1 MDANELGLSTPE
13 ELFHFEVFQD
23 DPRPFYKFATKML
36 YPIKPIE
43 PSPSHH
49 FLSLLERKKI
59 LLRVYTQ
66 NIDGLEE
73 KAGVSSK
80 KIVYAHGSLNT
91 SSCLK
96 CGYKISANDLRE
108 EILGGNIPHCRRVLS
123 NKNRRRKRKID
134 TSGSNGNKIS
144 GSSSITRDTPAP
156 RKTRCTSSESSTCST
171 STTTNIAANVTAT
184 TTAIEKSESDPPL
197 QPPSSPRTCNGV
209 MKPNITFFGEQLVD
223 RVRRCLEADRKK
235 ADAVIVIGTSL
246 SVAPMSKI
254 IEYLSPSIPRILIN
268 KKMVVPKHGSYSDG
282 GRGEKG
288 VESDGDDN
296 NTTTTNEKNVRGD
309 SRKDHRSGF
318 VFDACLLGLC
328 DEVTKSLTNI
338 MEDPKKNKGKGK
350 SKLKSKY
357 RRESLILEQGKEFNL
372 LCNLPALQKSLTE
385 GVLFRH
391 PNDRIFVY
399 PGASLN
405 TDNNTD
411 FNDDGNETSSELIF
425 KEVVH
430 CDGCHKVIEG
440 VVMKCTDC
448 FDFDLCEDCYSVSVK
463 DHFSGT
469 HTFIIDK

>member
-1 MDANELGLSTPE
+1 
-13 ELFHFEVFQD
+13 
-23 DPRPFYKFATKML
+23 ML
-36 YPIKPIE
+36 YPVKPIE

-96 CGYKISANDLRE
+96 CGFKISADDLRG
-108 EILGGNIPHCRRVLS
+108 EILSGSIPHCRRVLS
-123 NKNRRRKRKID
+123 KSRKRKRAKD
-134 TSGSNGNKIS
+134 IS
-144 GSSSITRDTPAP
+144 GSSSSTSNNTAAACATTVTLTKRQS
-156 RKTRCTSSESSTCST
+156 RSTSSESSTYSP
-171 STTTNIAANVTAT
+171 NPNPNVG
-184 TTAIEKSESDPPL
+184 ESN
-197 QPPSSPRTCNGV
+197 PSSPSMTPSAPSTPPRTCNGV
-209 MKPNITFFGEQLVD
+209 MKPNITFFGEKLVD
-223 RVRRCLEADRKK
+223 RVRRCLESDRKK

-246 SVAPMSKI
+246 SVAPMSKV

-268 KKMVVPKHGSYSDG
+268 QKIVVPKHGSYGDG
-282 GRGEKG
+282 GRREKVGESG
-288 VESDGDDN
+288 DNSNDDSDSNG
-296 NTTTTNEKNVRGD
+296 TN
-309 SRKDHRSGF
+309 SRKSNEEDHRSGF

-338 MEDPKKNKGKGK
+338 IDRPKKLNRDREK
-350 SKLKSKY
+350 SKSSTKS
-357 RRESLILEQGKEFNL
+357 RREEIISKENKEFNL
-372 LCNLPALQKSLTE
+372 LCNLPALGTGLNDQI
-385 GVLFRH
+385 LFHH
-391 PNDRIFVY
+391 PHDRIFVY

-405 TDNNTD
+405 ADSIVDSNECDDTRNTE
-411 FNDDGNETSSELIF
+411 FTF

-430 CDGCHKVIEG
+430 CDGCHKVIDS

-448 FDFDLCEDCYSVSVK
+448 FDFDLCKDCYSVLAK

-469 HTFIIDK
+469 HTFIVEE